1 MLSDSEVAQA
11 QRAAHIPHVLHT
23 GQRIWIAPNP
33 FASLWVEILHAWNF
47 EPFAAL
53 GCTIALQFEVD
64 QFGTLVFPAEDL
76 QSLFGVTT
84 SRLTVFDSLA
94 SHIAAQTAEGH
105 VVLVDL
111 DPFHLP
117 DTPDLYGARH
127 GTTLV
132 AIDRLDPV
140 AETASYYRQGRRFE
154 LSGADY
160 HGAFKEVAAPVSAG
174 EFHPT
179 LLRSLTCVKRRVGT
193 STYLSPE
200 ETVKVSWQAFQHH
213 LARLPAQNPIAAFRA
228 IFQQRLELLVANDE
242 SYRHAFVYG
251 TLSQLG
257 SHFEL
262 FSAYLSW
269 LAERGYAYPKR
280 ALQASRQIVS
290 ETLVC
295 QLRLL
300 RATSRGHID
309 RCDDCLDRIQHN
321 YDNVVAALTAD
332 R

>member
-1 MLSDSEVAQA
+1 VLSDSNVAQA

-33 FASLWVEILHAWNF
+33 FASLWVEILHAWGF
-47 EPFAAL
+47 EPFAIL
-53 GCTIALQFEVD
+53 GYTITLSFEVD
-64 QFGTLVFPAEDL
+64 QFRTLVFPAEDL
-76 QSLFGVTT
+76 EALYGVTT
-84 SRLTVFDSLA
+84 CRLTVFDNLA
-94 SHIAAQTAEGH
+94 SHIAAQTREGH
-105 VVLVDL
+105 VALVEL

-117 DTPDLYGARH
+117 DATDLYGVRH

-140 AETASYYRQGRRFE
+140 AQTASYYSQGRRFE
-154 LSGADY
+154 LSEGDFL
-160 HGAFKEVAAPVSAG
+160 GAFDVNSALTLSG
-174 EFHPT
+174 SFHPM
-179 LLRSLTCVKRRVGT
+179 LLSSSTCVKRNVLPDAMLTPGA
-193 STYLSPE
+193 
-200 ETVKVSWQAFQHH
+200 TVTASWQAFQRH
-213 LARLPAQNPIAAFRA
+213 LSRLPVQNPIEAFRIA
-228 IFQQRLELLVANDE
+228 FHRRLEMLATSDE

-269 LAERGYAYPKR
+269 LGERGYTYPKR
-280 ALQASRQIVS
+280 ALQASRKIVS

-309 RCDDCLDRIQHN
+309 RCDDCLDRIQQN
-321 YDNVVAALTAD
+321 YNILVAALISL
-332 R
+332 

>member
-1 MLSDSEVAQA
+1 VLFDSEVAQA

-33 FASLWVEILHAWNF
+33 FASLWVEILHGWGF
-47 EPFAAL
+47 EPFAIL
-53 GCTIALQFEVD
+53 GHTITLSFEVD

-76 QSLFGVTT
+76 QALYGVTT

-94 SHIAAQTAEGH
+94 SHIAAQTLAGH

-117 DTPDLYGARH
+117 DALDLYGTRH
-127 GTTLV
+127 GATLV

-140 AETASYYRQGRRFE
+140 AETASYYREGRRFE
-154 LSGADY
+154 LSDTDY
-160 HGAFKEVAAPVSAG
+160 RGAFSGGSEPASSG
-174 EFHPT
+174 GFHPT
-179 LLRSLTCVKRRVGT
+179 LLRSLTCVKRNAVTGAT
-193 STYLSPE
+193 LSPE
-200 ETVKVSWQAFQHH
+200 ATVSASRQAFLRH
-213 LARLPAQNPIAAFRA
+213 LSRLPARNPIEVFRTE
-228 IFQQRLELLVANDE
+228 FNRRLEMLVASDE

-269 LAERGYAYPKR
+269 LGERGYTYPKR
-280 ALQASRQIVS
+280 ALQASRKIVS

-309 RCDDCLDRIQHN
+309 RCDDCLDRIQQN
-321 YDNVVAALTAD
+321 YNNLVAALTSV